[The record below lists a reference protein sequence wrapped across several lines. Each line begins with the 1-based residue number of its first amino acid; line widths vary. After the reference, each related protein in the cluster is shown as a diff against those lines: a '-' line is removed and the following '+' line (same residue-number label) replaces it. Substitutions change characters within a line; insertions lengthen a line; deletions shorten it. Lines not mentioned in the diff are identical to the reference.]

1 MSKKSIALLLIS
13 CLVMGVL
20 SGCSSTKSSTKV
32 DTPKSTET
40 TGKTTAPAD
49 PFPGADLKGVT
60 IKVQGLQNPETADEA
75 KKDTW
80 RKRKEEVEK
89 KFNVKLEFDATKGID
104 WNDVPAKVV
113 ASVAAG
119 DPLFDVGNVSRYY
132 ISDLMNGNAIMDLSK
147 PVADYKFPK
156 VYYEDLCQFQGKT
169 IAFQSNPTFAF
180 NIMVYNRD
188 LIKQAGME
196 KLPEEM
202 FKEGKW
208 SYDDFYNY
216 LTQLRSKLPK
226 EVNMLGMHALT
237 WGEMVGYAN
246 GGYLLNPKTYIPE
259 YNKEPMI
266 QAVQFMQKLVQ
277 NKLAVNATQVT
288 RDDGTTGY
296 DWNKV
301 TQGNMDGKLV
311 FWSAAPWDFPGYTGK
326 FDWGIVPPPYGPQVT
341 VKNND
346 YKTLSSNYRSFVP
359 DAGMWVVPNTS
370 KPKATPEQYM
380 NLIFSYDKDAGEQ
393 FLINRE
399 KEAKGEPITSRDA
412 GKLRDFTSELNVELW
427 DWYQTRTKFEPM
439 NSSEPAPKPF
449 RTLYKVCALNVDPR
463 AEFDAIIGEDLYG
476 LIEAKLVDPNS
487 LSGDLKKQYD
497 AYVAANP
504 KNK

>member
-13 CLVMGVL
+13 CLVAGTL
-20 SGCSSTKSSTKV
+20 SGCTTKKDSNVKDIPTSS
-32 DTPKSTET
+32 E
-40 TGKTTAPAD
+40 TTAPAD

-75 KKDTW
+75 KKDMW
-80 RKRKEEVEK
+80 RQRKEEVEK
-89 KFNVKLEFDATKGID
+89 KFNCKLQFDATNGID
-104 WNDVPAKVV
+104 WNDVPAKLV
-113 ASVAAG
+113 ASVASG

-132 ISDLMNGNAIMDLSK
+132 ISEMVNGNSIMDLSK
-147 PVADYKFPK
+147 PVTDYKFPK
-156 VYYEDLCQFQGKT
+156 AYYEDMSQYQGK
-169 IAFQSNPTFAF
+169 IIGFLSDPSFTF
-180 NIMVYNRD
+180 NVMVYNRD

-237 WGEMVGYAN
+237 WAEMVGYAN

-266 QAVQFMQKLVQ
+266 QSVQFLQKLVQ
-277 NKLAVNATQVT
+277 NKLAVNATQIT

-301 TQGNMDGKLV
+301 MEGNMDGKLV
-311 FWSAAPWDFPGYTGK
+311 FWSGATWEFAGYTAK

-341 VKNND
+341 VKDND
-346 YKTLSSNYRSFVP
+346 YKTLSENYRSFVP
-359 DAGMWVVPNTS
+359 DAGIWVIPTTS

-380 NLIFSYDKDAGEQ
+380 NLVFSYNKESGDQ
-393 FLINRE
+393 LIIDRE
-399 KEAKGEPITSRDA
+399 KEAKGQAITSKDA
-412 GKLRDFTSELNVELW
+412 GKIRDFTSELDVELW
-427 DWYQTRTKFEPM
+427 DWYQSRTQFEPM

-476 LIEAKLVDPNS
+476 LIDAKLLDPSS

-497 AYVAANP
+497 DYVAANP
-504 KNK
+504 KKK